1 MTDGPTKAKPKKKT
15 RTSKDSGQTRRDK
28 NRRIRREELRL
39 YLSKQGLVPKVI
51 RIAKK
56 LGDMRTNV
64 DPADVYRLKTAAE
77 LNLKLIAKYLGDD
90 KTLELTTDPDNPL
103 VIQPIQYAEKKK

>member
-1 MTDGPTKAKPKKKT
+1 MTNGPTEDKPKKKT
-15 RTSKDSGQTRRDK
+15 RTSKESGQTRRDK
-28 NRRIRREELRL
+28 NRRIRRDELRV
-39 YLSKQGLVPKVI
+39 YLSKQGLIPKVI

-64 DPADVYRLKTAAE
+64 DPAEVYRLKTAAE

-90 KTLELTTDPDNPL
+90 KTVELVNDPDNPL
-103 VIQPIQYAEKKK
+103 VIQPVQYSEKK